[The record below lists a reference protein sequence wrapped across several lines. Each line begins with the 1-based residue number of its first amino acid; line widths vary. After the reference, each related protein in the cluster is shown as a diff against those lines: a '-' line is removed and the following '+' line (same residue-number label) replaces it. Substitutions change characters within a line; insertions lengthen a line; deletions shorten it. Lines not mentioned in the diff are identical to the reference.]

1 MIKVL
6 FICHGNICR
15 SPMAE
20 YVFRKMVDE
29 AGLAD
34 SIEVSSAAT
43 TDDEIWSDTGS
54 PVYPPV
60 ERLLKE
66 NGMDPKEKRAVRLT
80 VDDYDKY
87 DYFVGMDD
95 ENLSDM
101 KLTLNGDP
109 KRKCSLLLDYT
120 HHPRSVADPWYTR
133 DFQKTW
139 DDVDHGCRAFLEF
152 LKKRH
157 FKG

>member
-66 NGMDPKEKRAVRLT
+66 NGMDPK
-80 VDDYDKY
+80 
-87 DYFVGMDD
+87 
-95 ENLSDM
+95 
-101 KLTLNGDP
+101 
-109 KRKCSLLLDYT
+109 
-120 HHPRSVADPWYTR
+120 
-133 DFQKTW
+133 
-139 DDVDHGCRAFLEF
+139 
-152 LKKRH
+152 
-157 FKG
+157 

>member
-1 MIKVL
+1 
-6 FICHGNICR
+6 
-15 SPMAE
+15 MAE

-139 DDVDHGCRAFLEF
+139 DDVDHGCLAFLEF

>member
-120 HHPRSVADPWYTR
+120 HHPRPWPILGIR
-133 DFQKTW
+133 
-139 DDVDHGCRAFLEF
+139 GIS
-152 LKKRH
+152 KRPGTTSITAVGLSWN
-157 FKG
+157 F

>member
-139 DDVDHGCRAFLEF
+139 DDVEHGWRAFLEF

>member
-20 YVFRKMVDE
+20 FVFRKMVDE
-29 AGLAD
+29 AGLSD
-34 SIEVSSAAT
+34 SIEVASAAT
-43 TDDEIWSDTGS
+43 SDDEIWSGSGS

-66 NGMDPKEKRAVRLT
+66 HGMDPKDKRAVRLT
-80 VDDYDKY
+80 ADDYDKY

-95 ENLSDM
+95 ANLSDM

-109 KRKCSLLLDYT
+109 QRKCSLLLDYT

-139 DDVDHGCRAFLEF
+139 DDVDHGCLAFLEF

-157 FKG
+157 F

>member
-133 DFQKTW
+133 YFQKTW

>member
-20 YVFRKMVDE
+20 FVFRKMVDE
-29 AGLAD
+29 AGLSD
-34 SIEVSSAAT
+34 SIEVASAAT
-43 TDDEIWSDTGS
+43 SDDEIWSGSGS

-66 NGMDPKEKRAVRLT
+66 HGMDPKDKRAVRLT
-80 VDDYDKY
+80 ADDYDKY

-95 ENLSDM
+95 ANLSDM

-109 KRKCSLLLDYT
+109 QRKCSLLLDYT
-120 HHPRSVADPWYTR
+120 HHPRSVADPWYTLSR
-133 DFQKTW
+133 RPGMTSITAVGPFW
-139 DDVDHGCRAFLEF
+139 NF
-152 LKKRH
+152 
-157 FKG
+157 

>member
-133 DFQKTW
+133 DFQRPGTTSITAVGLSW
-139 DDVDHGCRAFLEF
+139 NF
-152 LKKRH
+152 
-157 FKG
+157 

>member
-1 MIKVL
+1 
-6 FICHGNICR
+6 
-15 SPMAE
+15 MAE

-139 DDVDHGCRAFLEF
+139 DAVDHGCRAFLEF